1 MLKTPRFV
9 LVAVLAGAF
18 QLGTAALAS
27 AHGVGLTATS
37 VCNAATGTAV
47 IQFTA
52 FSWSNNHPEGSNPL
66 IEIRFNGVLVATGS
80 FGPGQFSFSG
90 TLPAPAGATATV
102 SAVAAATWGDG
113 LAGGQ
118 ITSVTVSIPSGCV
131 EQEGRFTGGGRQIL
145 ASDVSVTRGLT
156 IHCDLVLSNNLE
168 INWSGGNHFH
178 MEEHLVTIACIDSP
192 NIDQTPPVA
201 PLDTLIGTGIGKYN
215 NADGYSIQFTLVD
228 AGEPG
233 TEDQMAIRIFETANP
248 ANVVLNVPLQFLTGG
263 NLQAHADQPHK

>member
-1 MLKTPRFV
+1 
-9 LVAVLAGAF
+9 
-18 QLGTAALAS
+18 
-27 AHGVGLTATS
+27 
-37 VCNAATGTAV
+37 
-47 IQFTA
+47 
-52 FSWSNNHPEGSNPL
+52 
-66 IEIRFNGVLVATGS
+66 
-80 FGPGQFSFSG
+80 
-90 TLPAPAGATATV
+90 
-102 SAVAAATWGDG
+102 
-113 LAGGQ
+113 
-118 ITSVTVSIPSGCV
+118 
-131 EQEGRFTGGGRQIL
+131 
-145 ASDVSVTRGLT
+145 
-156 IHCDLVLSNNLE
+156 
-168 INWSGGNHFH
+168 